1 MCSRQFSHRSRLH
14 QKNNILLGTSGGL
27 TQCWLQQP
35 NICGSR
41 RITINQ
47 QTCNTLGHN
56 PLPAICPPNHNYVAK
71 NIQPCKTGCRNS
83 TVIVREKYKFRV
95 EIVCIWMRRGFS
107 VWTRALPLI
116 NQAATTIFWGI
127 AKVPLCLIFDSRR
140 FLLRHVQVC
149 IVPIVTFQCAF
160 PHPGRASVPRTHE
173 GETLVSQHPGFL
185 PRGKPKKHSGPPQ
198 VLNSWSV
205 KILWGK
211 TRCLKHIGGQATGS
225 A

>member
-1 MCSRQFSHRSRLH
+1 
-14 QKNNILLGTSGGL
+14 
-27 TQCWLQQP
+27 
-35 NICGSR
+35 
-41 RITINQ
+41 
-47 QTCNTLGHN
+47 
-56 PLPAICPPNHNYVAK
+56 
-71 NIQPCKTGCRNS
+71 
-83 TVIVREKYKFRV
+83 
-95 EIVCIWMRRGFS
+95 MRRGFS

-205 KILWGK
+205 KK
-211 TRCLKHIGGQATGS
+211 TLRKNTLPKTHWRASHWFSLNLITKSDFWFGLLSNDHCTMHTYVWIPFHFLGG
-225 A
+225 